1 MKTSSIWLSGLA
13 LCAVL
18 GLSACNSAA
27 KSELAEPGPELTTEA
42 TTSLI
47 THPGKLL
54 ASNCFQ
60 CHGTNGQNGAF
71 DSLAGES
78 VSEIIGE
85 MSELKTENDLDK
97 AIMKVHALGY
107 TDAQV
112 RLIADYFSKV
122 R

>member
-1 MKTSSIWLSGLA
+1 MKTSNLWLSSLA
-13 LCAVL
+13 LCMAV

-27 KSELAEPGPELTTEA
+27 KSELTNPNPDLSTEA
-42 TTSLI
+42 VSTLI
-47 THPGKLL
+47 AHPGKLL

-78 VSEIIGE
+78 ASEIIGE
-85 MSELKTENDLDK
+85 LNEMKTTTESEK

-112 RLIADYFSKV
+112 NLIADYFSKV